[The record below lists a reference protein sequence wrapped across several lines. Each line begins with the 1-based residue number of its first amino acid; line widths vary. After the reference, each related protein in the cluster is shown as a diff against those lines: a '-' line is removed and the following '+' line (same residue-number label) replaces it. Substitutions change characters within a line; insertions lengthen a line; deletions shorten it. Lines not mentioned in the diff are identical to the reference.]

1 MPLFRL
7 IIGKNQIFVH
17 LKDGFSG
24 KMIDKIQSVMENRLR
39 NKNIGIIN
47 LFK

>member
-1 MPLFRL
+1 MHLFRL

-17 LKDGFSG
+17 LKNGVSG
-24 KMIDKIQSVMENRLR
+24 IMIDKIQSVMKNRFR